1 MGSLLR
7 TAHDPNPFDTDLTRA
22 NSNYNAPEDGRL
34 IRVLDGNTPPS
45 PLTEVVHDAFRA
57 LVLDRR
63 FSCIGAKAALR
74 SGAYRFGAYGEMASA
89 AATAGLTRDL
99 FTFVAEQPDMRSE
112 FTTFIASFT
121 APHSPGET
129 EFETLLWKQ
138 LQALHDADA
147 PHHPWDPRVSD
158 DPEDAGFSFSFAGR
172 AFFVVGLHAASSR
185 WARRFAWPTLV
196 FNAHEQFELL
206 RESGRYDRFREVI
219 RAREQTLQ
227 GSVNPVLRDF
237 GASSEARQY
246 SGRNTG
252 PEWKCPFHLHPKGEG
267 VDPD

>member
-7 TAHDPNPFDTDLTRA
+7 TAHGPNPFDTDLARV
-22 NSNYNAPEDGRL
+22 NSNYTAPEGGRL
-34 IRVLDGNTPPS
+34 VRSRDGS
-45 PLTEVVHDAFRA
+45 AALWPLTEVAHDAFRA

-63 FSCIGAKAALR
+63 FSCVGAKAALR
-74 SGAYRFGAYGEMASA
+74 SGAYRFGAYGEMGSA
-89 AATAGLTRDL
+89 AATAGLARDL
-99 FTFVAEQPDMRSE
+99 FTFVAEQPEMRSE
-112 FTTFIASFT
+112 FTTFVASFT

-129 EFETLLWKQ
+129 EFEALLWTQ

-147 PHHPWDPRVSD
+147 VHHSWDPRVSD
-158 DPEDAGFSFSFAGR
+158 DPEDPGFSFSFAGR

-185 WARRFAWPTLV
+185 WTRRFAWPTLV

-206 RESGRYDRFREVI
+206 RENGRYDRFREVI
-219 RAREQTLQ
+219 RAREQALQ

-246 SGRNTG
+246 SGRDTG
-252 PEWKCPFHLHPKGEG
+252 PEWKCPFHPHPERKK
-267 VDPD
+267 P